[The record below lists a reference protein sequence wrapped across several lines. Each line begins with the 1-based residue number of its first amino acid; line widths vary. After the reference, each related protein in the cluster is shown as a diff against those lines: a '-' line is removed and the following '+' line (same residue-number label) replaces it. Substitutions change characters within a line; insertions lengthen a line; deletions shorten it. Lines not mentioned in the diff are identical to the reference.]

1 MKLTLFIIYIL
12 FTPSILSQQFQDK
25 WEKVTKGQN
34 GHIFYVDMSNIIEE
48 KNNIFFWQLINYV
61 KKDEYGD
68 LSAKILIK
76 ANCKKYK
83 LKWIKISYH
92 KEKMAKDHAISKKPS
107 NTVSG
112 WQSPHRL
119 STSKKVLEYVC
130 KNKGT
135 LL

>member
-1 MKLTLFIIYIL
+1 MKFIIYIIYIF
-12 FTPSILSQQFQDK
+12 FTNSLLSEQNQDK
-25 WEKVTKGQN
+25 WEKVTTGHN
-34 GHIFYVDMSNIIEE
+34 GHMFYVDMYNIKE
-48 KNNIFFWQLINYV
+48 KENNIFFWQLINYV

-68 LSAKILIK
+68 LSAKILTK

-107 NTVSG
+107 STVSG

-119 STSKKVLEYVC
+119 STTKKVLEYVC